1 MRAAQQ
7 VDAPSGDGAAGGRSR
22 RDQRIAEIRRRRA
35 VAAAASPGLDFQT
48 TNMVVNA
55 DSLWGPD
62 EGWRG
67 FITASFESDEA
78 PSAHGASP
86 APSAGASAPG
96 RRSFLRKMR
105 RRVEPAEP
113 GEKVHTEPV
122 AETPAVQGVEE
133 PGVLDVPLP
142 GRRLRRT
149 GRGRSWI
156 VRTAVVVSPLVL
168 VGGVTYSCG
177 VHAASQRLVRPSQIG
192 DQDAARFHLSTYPSA
207 AAAAFGATYL
217 SICLTHPADD
227 LGRGDRAAALA
238 GMTSSG
244 VSPGCGWDGTGPQQQ
259 PLSLSWTGTQSPAAG
274 SYPTGVAEQLD
285 FTAVMPGDRVIGVSV
300 PIWAASAAGGPF
312 LVVGDP
318 AFLPA
323 AIPTTAPIPAQPT
336 TVDSGLA
343 ESLTPTVLTPFL
355 TAWAASDQVQLG
367 LVLATNA
374 SAAATRGL
382 SGQLTDP
389 TVDTAQIVVQKGNP
403 TKGYHDG
410 DLVSAQIAV
419 TWQTAGVTQES
430 AYTVSLRMTSGRW
443 LVTDITA
450 GAVDAAGGAAPN
462 TAFPTPTSSP
472 APAGPSS
479 SSPPT
484 TS

>member
-7 VDAPSGDGAAGGRSR
+7 VDDVPTGDAAAGVRSR
-22 RDQRIAEIRRRRA
+22 REQRIAEIRRRRA
-35 VAAAASPGLDFQT
+35 VVAAASPDLDAQT

-67 FITASFESDEA
+67 FAVSPENDE
-78 PSAHGASP
+78 ASP
-86 APSAGASAPG
+86 AHVSTPAPAAGASPG
-96 RRSFLRKMR
+96 RRSFLKKLRR
-105 RRVEPAEP
+105 RRVESAESD
-113 GEKVHTEPV
+113 EQVDTDPV
-122 AETPAVQGVEE
+122 AEASAVQGVEA
-133 PGVLDVPLP
+133 PGVLEVPRP
-142 GRRLRRT
+142 GQRLRRT

-177 VHAASQRLVRPSQIG
+177 VHDASQRLVQPSQIG
-192 DQDAARFHLSTYPSA
+192 DQDAARFHLSTYPAA

-217 SICLTHPADD
+217 SICLTHPGDD
-227 LGRGDRAAALA
+227 LGRGNRAAALA

-259 PLSLSWTGTQSPAAG
+259 PLSVSWTGTQSPAAG
-274 SYPTGVAEQLD
+274 SYPEGVAEQLD
-285 FTAVMPGDRVIGVSV
+285 FTAAMPGDRVIGVSL
-300 PIWAASAAGGPF
+300 PIWAASTAGGPF

-323 AIPTTAPIPAQPT
+323 AIPTTAPIPAQPS

-382 SGQLTDP
+382 SGQLTNP
-389 TVDTAQIVVQKGNP
+389 SVDTAQIVVQKGNP
-403 TKGYHDG
+403 SKGYHDG

-430 AYTVSLRMTSGRW
+430 AYTISLRLTSGHW

-462 TAFPTPTSSP
+462 TAFPTPTS
-472 APAGPSS
+472 GPSS
-479 SSPPT
+479 SSPTT